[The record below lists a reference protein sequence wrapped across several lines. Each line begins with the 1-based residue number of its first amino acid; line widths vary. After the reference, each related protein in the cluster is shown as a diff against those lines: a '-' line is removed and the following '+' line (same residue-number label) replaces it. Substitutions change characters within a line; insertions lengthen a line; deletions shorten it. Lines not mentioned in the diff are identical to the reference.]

1 MTTLHRVVVWVAWS
15 QNAQRLLMERAL
27 RRGQNG
33 IDETLGRAV
42 PMPSDVVID
51 EGGRRICIG
60 GATDNND
67 ATAEIC
73 VTTIQ
78 GGCDTET
85 WCQYAETEQ
94 AGVAS
99 TVPYLRL
106 GAEFKELAAELGRR
120 SPDGTVPKG

>member
-1 MTTLHRVVVWVAWS
+1 
-15 QNAQRLLMERAL
+15 
-27 RRGQNG
+27 
-33 IDETLGRAV
+33 
-42 PMPSDVVID
+42 MPSDVMID
-51 EGGRRICIG
+51 EIGRHIRLGGS
-60 GATDNND
+60 TDDND
-67 ATAEIC
+67 GTAEIC

-85 WCQYAETEQ
+85 WCEFAETEQ

-106 GAEFKELAAELGRR
+106 GTEFKELVTELGRR